1 MHGLIGR
8 AVECFVRDTYGKT
21 TWVDAIKRLQDAPLR
36 FESMWIYD
44 APVILAAVHAC
55 AEELSRTP
63 DEFLEDLGI
72 YLVSHTNTQNLRRLL
87 RFGGVNFVDFLH
99 SLDDLPARARMAVSD
114 LELPELELHQI
125 SNGKFTLYVRSDEF
139 DFSRIVLGALR
150 AMADD
155 YGALVVMETSG
166 ASALGRM
173 ISLEVLTASHTQ
185 AGSFDLA
192 TSQGAA

>member
-1 MHGLIGR
+1 
-8 AVECFVRDTYGKT
+8 
-21 TWVDAIKRLQDAPLR
+21 
-36 FESMWIYD
+36 
-44 APVILAAVHAC
+44 
-55 AEELSRTP
+55 
-63 DEFLEDLGI
+63 
-72 YLVSHTNTQNLRRLL
+72 
-87 RFGGVNFVDFLH
+87 
-99 SLDDLPARARMAVSD
+99 
-114 LELPELELHQI
+114 
-125 SNGKFTLYVRSDEF
+125 VRSDEF